1 MKLTSE
7 HSSMKNTIEYK
18 EVLAMGI
25 SHNEYKRAV
34 NRGEIIVIRRGSMGT
49 PTLIDS
55 NSRYLLQY
63 QNKQK

>member
-1 MKLTSE
+1 
-7 HSSMKNTIEYK
+7 MKNTIEYQ

-34 NRGEIIVIRRGSMGT
+34 IRGEITVIRRGSMGI

-55 NSRYLLQY
+55 NSRYFLQY
-63 QNKQK
+63 QNKLK